1 MSWIIVRM
9 HMHPSV
15 TQVIFWPA
23 LWTFLHSNL
32 QTDQGFVFQCI
43 LILTVAISA
52 WSAVRI
58 VLHMSDAGHVAVCKF
73 PYMYMWYTHLY
84 LTQAIEP
91 NLVWDHFPLHA
102 ATTCIAWLLFKP
114 EWMNLPT
121 TISCSW
127 CVHETH
133 CWMLLVKGNLYN
145 CDNVNASE
153 ITICHVKTDP
163 VHVWW
168 SYGCV
173 EIFHICTQSVRKSCS
188 EQS

>member
-1 MSWIIVRM
+1 M
-9 HMHPSV
+9 HELDHCTYAHAPISN
-15 TQVIFWPA
+15 TDN
-23 LWTFLHSNL
+23 FLACSLN
-32 QTDQGFVFQCI
+32 
-43 LILTVAISA
+43 ILTLKSPNRSRFCISVHSHINSIAISA
-52 WSAVRI
+52 LSAVRI
-58 VLHMSDAGHVAVCKF
+58 VLHMSDAGHVAVCNF

-121 TISCSW
+121 TISCSIYG
-127 CVHETH
+127 VFMRHI
-133 CWMLLVKGNLYN
+133 VKGNLYN
-145 CDNVNASE
+145 CDKVNASE

-168 SYGCV
+168 SYGWV
-173 EIFHICTQSVRKSCS
+173 EIFHICIQSVRKSCS